1 MRASPSSHP
10 SRVRRPVTAATC
22 ALVITALTSGC
33 GFLDALAHPDTPP
46 AAPSTPPVSSGAT
59 ASASPAPV
67 ATAAVDLVGSS
78 DGRPATLDVSVG
90 AVQRGLPHGLLPE
103 KCGLAVDAT
112 EYTTVTVVFTN
123 RSQPTKQTGVSSNLR
138 LDLTVA
144 GGNGLGL
151 HAVDHTTTTYCE
163 DASMLPSQTSLQS
176 LNLAEEHQTMTVHV
190 VARTGPTDPDPLG
203 SVTLQLRDPRHHPDD
218 IDSRA
223 WTWDVQ
229 RVTAGNTCPG
239 DPRSLCVPVTSP
251 AEGHK
256 SKAN

>member
-33 GFLDALAHPDTPP
+33 GFVDVLAHPDTPP
-46 AAPSTPPVSSGAT
+46 AVPSTPPTPSTAT

-67 ATAAVDLVGSS
+67 ASAAGDLVGSS

-90 AVQRGLPHGLLPE
+90 AVQRGVPHGLLPE
-103 KCGLAVDAT
+103 DCGLAADAT
-112 EYTTVTVVFTN
+112 EYTTVTVIFTN

-144 GGNGLGL
+144 GGSGLGL
-151 HAVDHTTTTYCE
+151 IAVAHTTTTYCE
-163 DASMLPSQTSLQS
+163 DASVLPPRTTLQS

-190 VARTGPTDPDPLG
+190 VARTGPADPEALRG
-203 SVTLQLRDPRHHPDD
+203 VSLQLRDPRHHPDI
-218 IDSRA
+218 IDPQS
-223 WTWDVQ
+223 WTWEVE
-229 RVTAGNTCPG
+229 RVTAGSTCPD
-239 DPRSLCVPVTSP
+239 DPNSLCVPLS
-251 AEGHK
+251 
-256 SKAN
+256 